1 MGNQASTAQ
10 GNISPDVAA
19 KFAER
24 DTKAEYFRRM
34 SNTANP
40 FETMEQMGDVAK
52 YSRRGSL
59 SQMAAQM
66 VRQSSTDANK

>member
-10 GNISPDVAA
+10 GNTSPDVAA

-24 DTKAEYFRRM
+24 DSKAEYFRRM

-52 YSRRGSL
+52 YTRRGSL
-59 SQMAAQM
+59 SQMAIQAM
-66 VRQSSTDANK
+66 RQSSNDTAK